1 MLDYVCRTGTRL
13 RSSTRIAVF
22 HHYVTVRLA
31 DAVSVDLLVRL
42 LATVPAADTLLAD
55 PGMTAP
61 VLPFAPLCAPL
72 CPPKS
77 RRSRTTPVRSRPS
90 QFLGLV
96 SDFAKTEPVFESAFF
111 DLRDPMIA
119 GYSRSAERVAG
130 GMWADH

>member
-1 MLDYVCRTGTRL
+1 M
-13 RSSTRIAVF
+13 
-22 HHYVTVRLA
+22 TVRLA
-31 DAVSVDLLVRL
+31 DAVSLEVLVRL
-42 LATVPAADTLLAD
+42 LATVPAADTLLVD

-72 CPPKS
+72 CPPKL

-90 QFLGLV
+90 QFLGLMG
-96 SDFAKTEPVFESAFF
+96 DFAKTEPVFESALCELR